1 MPHSTSQPGSVLD
14 LLASPI
20 AGPSVT
26 PSHPE
31 LGTAKIVLVLTV
43 SPFALRPDVATA
55 SGPHPDAP
63 GHHYALA
70 LLG

>member
-1 MPHSTSQPGSVLD
+1 MPHSMSQPGSVLD
-14 LLASPI
+14 LLASPA
-20 AGPSVT
+20 AGPWVA

-31 LGTAKIVLVLTV
+31 LGTAQIVLALRF
-43 SPFALRPDVATA
+43 SPFAVRPDVATA

-63 GHHYALA
+63 GHHHALT